1 MPPDAR
7 PHEQST
13 PPPQITLQQLSGD
26 TAIVTLS
33 GDHDLATRPR
43 LAAALEAARG
53 QKNLIVDLTPCTF
66 VDSTI
71 IGVLL
76 SAYVT
81 SQLATAQRLE
91 VVGPPP
97 AATSAAPSRLPA
109 SERRST
115 CTRPSQRHVLP
126 SIPIH
131 WPDNEGAGAEQS
143 LDHGTGSPA
152 HLRCAGGVRM
162 RVQLRLD
169 RASPG

>member
-97 AATSAAPSRLPA
+97 GSYVGRALSVAGVGETLDMHASIAEARAAIDSDPLAR
-109 SERRST
+109 
-115 CTRPSQRHVLP
+115 Q
-126 SIPIH
+126 
-131 WPDNEGAGAEQS
+131 
-143 LDHGTGSPA
+143 
-152 HLRCAGGVRM
+152 
-162 RVQLRLD
+162 
-169 RASPG
+169 